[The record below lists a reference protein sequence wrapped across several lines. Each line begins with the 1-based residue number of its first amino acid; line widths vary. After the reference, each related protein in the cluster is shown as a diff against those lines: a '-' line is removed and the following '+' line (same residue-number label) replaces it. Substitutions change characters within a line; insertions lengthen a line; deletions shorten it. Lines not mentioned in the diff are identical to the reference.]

1 MSIIRRRRRR
11 SENSA
16 SFQGLENGW
25 LGLHFLGKRLA
36 SSGGHFPTHDYLL
49 YIAFGTQ
56 LAVFTLLFTL
66 YRASPSR
73 EARSALRGVRS
84 ETRLDARDITILHRI
99 GCTAC
104 PRESCHVCS
113 SRERATTTRCVVPT
127 SVEDDGRSVDKL
139 GSTPAPG
146 RGSRRPPLP
155 ARTRVE
161 TYCTRGGDTVGLLP
175 GSSHVSR
182 THSPQCMRSLPSVR
196 YRTPFSRPSPRHVAA
211 RRRDA
216 AGACSTQRVQ
226 VQPRA
231 HES

>member
-1 MSIIRRRRRR
+1 MSR
-11 SENSA
+11 SFLRSFLGSRVDESSGSLDATPRVRSVRPADTGASGAHRASA
-16 SFQGLENGW
+16 WRAVGVTAYSKYSWSCLRKQTSFHEGLENGW

-155 ARTRVE
+155 ARTRESRRTVLVVE
-161 TYCTRGGDTVGLLP
+161 IP
-175 GSSHVSR
+175 
-182 THSPQCMRSLPSVR
+182 
-196 YRTPFSRPSPRHVAA
+196 
-211 RRRDA
+211 
-216 AGACSTQRVQ
+216 
-226 VQPRA
+226 
-231 HES
+231 